1 MANPIEAFTKIEQ
14 RDCEDKLRKERSS
27 LRTGRK

>member
-1 MANPIEAFTKIEQ
+1 MAYAIEAYTKIKQ
-14 RDCEDKLRKERSS
+14 RDCEDKLRNERSS